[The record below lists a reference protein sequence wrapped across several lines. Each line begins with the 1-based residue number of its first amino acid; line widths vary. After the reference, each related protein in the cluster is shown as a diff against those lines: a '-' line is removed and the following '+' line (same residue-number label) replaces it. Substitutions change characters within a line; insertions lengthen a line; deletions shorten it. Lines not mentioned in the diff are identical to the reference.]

1 MNFSPGPPKLEVRQA
16 IKSTNVV
23 GFPYGLCADEITW
36 VEMSV
41 NRKIAVVAIIGGGFS
56 GAAIAVHL
64 HHAAAALKNVRI
76 IVFEPRAT
84 LGAGL
89 AYSTSEPAN
98 RINVPAGRMTLYPDD
113 PDSFIRYL
121 DRTNAL
127 AGDAAAVLPDGQ
139 AYPQRKVFG
148 AYVAAEIAPL
158 LEAGVVQHR
167 RSAVEHVAR
176 QADGW
181 ELRTTDGNSHF
192 ADIVVIATSHP
203 PPALP
208 QVLKPLAGHP
218 KLVADVSA
226 DAALENIVASDRVLI
241 VGNGLTAADA
251 FAALKRRGHHARVIS
266 LSRRGLRSR
275 GHPTLPQEPYGD
287 FIDPPSRR
295 ASDLLRRVRE
305 ALRVSQASGATWH
318 GVLDA
323 VRLQGREIW
332 QNLPLIEKRR
342 VVRWLRPFW
351 DAHRFRIAPQVET
364 LLDEAIVSGQLQ
376 IVAGSLAAARA
387 DTDGSLHV
395 DLRFRGE
402 KGVSQI
408 KVDAIIVTTGPAH
421 GGILKSQAFLSG
433 LEQAGLLT
441 LCPTGLGIR
450 CDERSRAIDR
460 QGQTVETLLIGGPLA
475 RGTFGELMGLPQ
487 VTQHAIYVAEEI
499 ANSLAPATA
508 GGPASFV

>member
-1 MNFSPGPPKLEVRQA
+1 
-16 IKSTNVV
+16 
-23 GFPYGLCADEITW
+23 
-36 VEMSV
+36 MSV

-64 HHAAAALKNVRI
+64 HHAAAALKDVRI

-89 AYSTSEPAN
+89 AYSTPEPAN

-121 DRTNAL
+121 DRTNVL
-127 AGDAAAVLPDGQ
+127 AGDADALLPDGQ

-158 LEAGVVQHR
+158 LEAGIVQHR
-167 RSAVEHVAR
+167 RHAVEHVVR
-176 QADGW
+176 HADSW
-181 ELRTTDGNSHF
+181 ELRAADGSSHF

-208 QVLKPLAGHP
+208 QVLRPLAGHP
-218 KLVADVSA
+218 KLVADLNV
-226 DAALENIVASDRVLI
+226 DAALENIAASDRVLI

-251 FAALKRRGHHARVIS
+251 FAALRRRDHHARVIS

-275 GHPTLPQEPYGD
+275 GHPALPQEPYGD
-287 FIDPPSRR
+287 FIDPPSIS
-295 ASDLLRRVRE
+295 ASALLLRVRE
-305 ALRVSQASGATWH
+305 ALRASEAAGATWH

-323 VRLQGREIW
+323 VRLQGRDIW
-332 QNLPLIEKRR
+332 RNLPLIERRR

-351 DAHRFRIAPQVET
+351 DAHRFRIAPQVQMV
-364 LLDEAIVSGQLQ
+364 LDEAIFSGQLQ
-376 IVAGSLAAARA
+376 IVAGSLVSAQV
-387 DTDGSLHV
+387 DTDGSMRI
-395 DLRFRGE
+395 DLRRRGE
-402 KGVSQI
+402 KALAQVN
-408 KVDAIIVTTGPAH
+408 VDAIIVTTGPAH

-433 LEQAGLLT
+433 LEQGGLLT
-441 LCPTGLGIR
+441 LCPTGLGIF

-460 QGQTVETLLIGGPLA
+460 HGETVETLLIGGPLA

-487 VTQHAIYVAEEI
+487 VTEHAIYVAEQIAGHFASEL
-499 ANSLAPATA
+499 ANSRPAP
-508 GGPASFV
+508 V

>member
-1 MNFSPGPPKLEVRQA
+1 
-16 IKSTNVV
+16 
-23 GFPYGLCADEITW
+23 
-36 VEMSV
+36 MSV
-41 NRKIAVVAIIGGGFS
+41 NRKIAIVAIIGGGFS

-64 HHAAAALKNVRI
+64 HRAAAALEDVRI

-89 AYSTSEPAN
+89 AYSTLEPAN

-113 PDSFIRYL
+113 PDSFIHYL

-139 AYPQRKVFG
+139 AYPQRRVFG

-158 LEAGVVQHR
+158 LEAGIVQHR
-167 RSAVEHVAR
+167 RSRVEHVVLH
-176 QADGW
+176 ADGW
-181 ELRTTDGNSHF
+181 ELRTADGASHV
-192 ADIVVIATSHP
+192 ADVVVVATSHP

-218 KLVADVSA
+218 KLVADVNA
-226 DAALENIVASDRVLI
+226 EAALENITAQDRVLI

-251 FAALKRRGHHARVIS
+251 FAALKRLGHHGPVVS

-275 GHPTLPQEPYGD
+275 GHPVLAQEPFGD

-295 ASDLLRRVRE
+295 ASELLRRIRA
-305 ALRVSQASGATWH
+305 ALRTSQAGGATWH

-323 VRLQGREIW
+323 VRLQGRDIW
-332 QNLPLIEKRR
+332 RNLPLVERRR

-364 LLDEAIVSGQLQ
+364 LLDDAIVSGQLQ
-376 IVAGSLAAARA
+376 IVAGSLALARA
-387 DTDGSLHV
+387 DQGRSLHV
-395 DLRFRGE
+395 DLRLRGK
-402 KGVSQI
+402 KGVTGI
-408 KVDAIIVTTGPAH
+408 DVDAVIVTTGPAH
-421 GGILKSQAFLSG
+421 GGILRSQTFLSG

-441 LCPTGLGIR
+441 LCPTGLGIY
-450 CDERSRAIDR
+450 CDERSRAIDSH
-460 QGQTVETLLIGGPLA
+460 GPPK
-475 RGTFGELMGLPQ
+475 RC
-487 VTQHAIYVAEEI
+487 
-499 ANSLAPATA
+499 
-508 GGPASFV
+508 